1 MIFCLCYFRQSS
13 FEALI
18 SNELFFWNQKSCK
31 PYTIVTASFKSSIRK
46 VTTDTILCI
55 SDGIGSIGKRSEIGR
70 PVFPHLF
77 RHSVA
82 TDMIQRKVPVT
93 VVQKLL
99 GHASVNTTLI
109 YAKMLDTDVKD
120 SHTRTVV

>member
-1 MIFCLCYFRQSS
+1 
-13 FEALI
+13 
-18 SNELFFWNQKSCK
+18 
-31 PYTIVTASFKSSIRK
+31 
-46 VTTDTILCI
+46 
-55 SDGIGSIGKRSEIGR
+55 
-70 PVFPHLF
+70 
-77 RHSVA
+77 
-82 TDMIQRKVPVT
+82 MIQRKVPVT

>member
-1 MIFCLCYFRQSS
+1 MIYLR
-13 FEALI
+13 
-18 SNELFFWNQKSCK
+18 
-31 PYTIVTASFKSSIRK
+31 RK
-46 VTTDTILCI
+46 ITTDTILCI
-55 SDGIGSIGKRSEIGR
+55 SDGIGSIRKRSEIGR